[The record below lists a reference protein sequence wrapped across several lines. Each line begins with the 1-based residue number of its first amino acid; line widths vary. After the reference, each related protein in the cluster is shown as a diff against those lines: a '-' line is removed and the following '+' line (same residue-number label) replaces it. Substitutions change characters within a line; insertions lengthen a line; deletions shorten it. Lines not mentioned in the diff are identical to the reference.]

1 MTLGEMGSPEMAQPL
16 SVSVV
21 CPTCG
26 NALVGPRGSK
36 AHLGDMLSCSEHGEV
51 GRFEDMIQKL
61 SQDADRK
68 VEEAIKQFLKG
79 PDSR

>member
-1 MTLGEMGSPEMAQPL
+1 MAEPIKI
-16 SVSVV
+16 SVV

-26 NALVGPRGSK
+26 NVLVGPRGPK
-36 AHLGDMLSCSEHGEV
+36 AQLSDMLSCSEHGEV

-61 SQDADRK
+61 SEDADRK
-68 VEEAIKQFLKG
+68 VEDAIKQFLKG